1 MTLRQRSDVTATGGQ
16 AVDLAT
22 HDLAEGDTPLAHEQL
37 HGGVSPADPGRSS
50 DEMLHAFPGP
60 LGEEVG
66 ELVSRLGTS
75 GAAILPV
82 LEAVQRARG
91 SISDT
96 AFRIAARA
104 LGVRPVDLKEL
115 AVVSGRFTVERRP
128 AHVVV
133 VCVHKHCRA
142 RGAPALLDAIRETT
156 GLAPGGTSAG
166 GDLSL
171 ETALCVG
178 ECKVGPNVLVDGAWY
193 PGVDVDGMRSIL
205 EVIAGP
211 RPSS

>member
-1 MTLRQRSDVTATGGQ
+1 MTSRQRSNAITAPGRTFE
-16 AVDLAT
+16 DAT
-22 HDLAEGDTPLAHEQL
+22 HDTGVDGDASL
-37 HGGVSPADPGRSS
+37 ADPGRSS
-50 DEMLHAFPGP
+50 DEMLHAFPDP

-66 ELVSRLGTS
+66 ELVSRLGTG

-82 LEAVQRARG
+82 LEAVQRSRG

-115 AVVSGRFTVERRP
+115 AVASGRFIVERRP

-133 VCVHKHCRA
+133 VCMHKHCRA
-142 RGAPALLDAIRETT
+142 RGAPALLEVIREAT
-156 GLAPGGTSAG
+156 GLAPGRTSAHG
-166 GDLSL
+166 HLSL

-193 PGVDVDGMRSIL
+193 PGVDVDGMRDIL
-205 EVIAGP
+205 EMIASA
-211 RPSS
+211 RSSK